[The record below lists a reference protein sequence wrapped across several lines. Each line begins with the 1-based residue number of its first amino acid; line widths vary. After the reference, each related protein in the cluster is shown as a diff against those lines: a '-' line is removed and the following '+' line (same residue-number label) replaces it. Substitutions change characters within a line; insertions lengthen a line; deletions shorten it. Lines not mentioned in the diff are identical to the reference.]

1 MEDIQLN
8 KMILGIIGTGG
19 FAREVFQLA
28 KQIQKSEDVWF
39 NEINFVE
46 IDDFYHDEYVDNIR
60 VLKISECDLLKMR
73 FVIGV
78 GDPNL
83 KNKILK
89 ELPSNIT
96 FTSLISPQA
105 FIASD
110 LVFQAGL
117 IIMPFSY
124 LSCNVTL
131 GKHVHLNAQC
141 TVGHDTIIGDYFT
154 SACSVMIA
162 GNNNISKNCY
172 FGMNSS
178 TRQGVSISENV
189 SIGLNSGVIKDINK
203 TGTYIGTPAKFLFR

>member
-19 FAREVFQLA
+19 FAREVLQLA

-46 IDDFYHDEYVDNIR
+46 IDDFYQDEYVDNIR
-60 VLKISECDLLKMR
+60 VLKISECDLLKMK
-73 FVIGV
+73 FVIGI

-105 FIASD
+105 FIADD
-110 LVFQAGL
+110 LKFHIGL

-124 LSCNVTL
+124 ISCNVTL

-162 GNNNISKNCY
+162 GNNNISKKCY

-189 SIGLNSGVIKDINK
+189 SIGLNSGVVKDINK
-203 TGTYIGTPAKFLFR
+203 PGTYIGTPAKFLFR

>member
-1 MEDIQLN
+1 MEDIRLN
-8 KMILGIIGTGG
+8 KMRLGIIGTGG
-19 FAREVFQLA
+19 FAREVLQLA
-28 KQIQKSEDVWF
+28 KQIQKTEGVWF

-46 IDDFYHDEYVDNIR
+46 IDDFFKDEYVDSIR
-60 VLKISECDLLKMR
+60 VLKISECDLSKMK
-73 FVIGV
+73 FVIGI

-89 ELPSNIT
+89 ELPLNIA

-105 FIASD
+105 FIADD
-110 LVFQAGL
+110 LKFQAGL

-124 LSCNVTL
+124 VSCNVTL
-131 GKHVHLNAQC
+131 GHHVHLNAHC
-141 TVGHDTIIGDYFT
+141 TIGHDTVIGDYFT

-178 TRQGVSISENV
+178 TRQGITIMENV
-189 SIGLNSGVIKDINK
+189 SIGLNSGVVKDINK
-203 TGTYIGTPAKFLFR
+203 SGTYIGTPAKFLFK